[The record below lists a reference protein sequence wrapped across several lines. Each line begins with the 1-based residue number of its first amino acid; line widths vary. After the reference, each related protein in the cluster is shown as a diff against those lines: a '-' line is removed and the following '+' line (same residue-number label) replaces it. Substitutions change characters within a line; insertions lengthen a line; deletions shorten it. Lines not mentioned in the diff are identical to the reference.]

1 MLLWVLAMHSKRLLC
16 HQLGECH
23 MLKEAQKGLDAR
35 AITILSEHIGVNWSI
50 MHFFQMDG
58 SLSLTTVS
66 KED

>member
-1 MLLWVLAMHSKRLLC
+1 
-16 HQLGECH
+16 

-35 AITILSEHIGVNWSI
+35 AITILSEHIGVNWYI

-58 SLSLTTVS
+58 NLSLTTVS